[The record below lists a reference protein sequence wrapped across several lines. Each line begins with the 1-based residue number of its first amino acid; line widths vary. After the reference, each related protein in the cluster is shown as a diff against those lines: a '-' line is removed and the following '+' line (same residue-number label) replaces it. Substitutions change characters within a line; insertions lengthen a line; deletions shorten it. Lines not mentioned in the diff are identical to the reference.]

1 MNKTE
6 RQTPASQRK
15 KNVLK
20 DERKSEGQRKEENPL
35 GKEEKV
41 EVLHEYV
48 WCVYKTL
55 LGPTDRPR
63 EKVYQTI
70 KPSIQQSISVYIP
83 SFVFPSNPL
92 RCPTS
97 PTRPKENPE

>member
-1 MNKTE
+1 MYLRVYMNKTE

-55 LGPTDRPR
+55 LGPTDRPTERKSFNR
-63 EKVYQTI
+63 EKSASTHQTVHPTFNI
-70 KPSIQQSISVYIP
+70 RIHSLVRFSI
-83 SFVFPSNPL
+83 
-92 RCPTS
+92 
-97 PTRPKENPE
+97 